1 MFFIVHQEENIMYK
15 INSNSLSFMTGIV
28 SAASIAE
35 ASHAAILFSK
45 KEVRANNFDR
55 AKKQFDE
62 LRKAGI
68 KAAQKL
74 SIFFDGYD
82 DDSREIWQIPE
93 TRAFVARIFSEY
105 PEFLFYL
112 NDKTKNP
119 IICCLMNIKR
129 SIKNGHGNTQ
139 IEIPI
144 TNENN
149 RILLKLFAE
158 AHSYYLK
165 LK

>member
-1 MFFIVHQEENIMYK
+1 MYR
-15 INSNSLSFMTGIV
+15 INSNSISFMAGIV

-35 ASHAAILFSK
+35 ASHVAILFSK

-55 AKKQFDE
+55 ARKQFEE

-68 KAAQKL
+68 KAEQKL

-82 DDSREIWQIPE
+82 DDPREIWQIPE

-105 PEFLFYL
+105 PELLFYL
-112 NDKTKNP
+112 NEETKTP
-119 IICCLMNIKR
+119 IICCLMNTNR
-129 SIKNGHGNTQ
+129 SLKDCRGNTQ
-139 IEIPI
+139 IEIPM
-144 TNENN
+144 TDENN
-149 RILLKLFAE
+149 HTLLKLFAE